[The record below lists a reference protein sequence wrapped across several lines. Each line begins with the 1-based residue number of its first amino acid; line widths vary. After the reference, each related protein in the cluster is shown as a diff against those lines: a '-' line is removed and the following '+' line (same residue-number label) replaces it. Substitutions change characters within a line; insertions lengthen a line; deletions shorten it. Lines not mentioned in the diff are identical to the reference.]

1 MKCAERDSRWITL
14 KRPLAVPSSLFILFF
29 FCSIIS
35 LVPEKLRRFLCLIV
49 SLMTKKR
56 SLWGFQEDYYSIVA
70 HLFRP
75 NCALRWI
82 GNQLKFPVLWL
93 ERSNHSC
100 SPSISSQYTCL
111 SLSGYLYAF
120 LLFFWFSVL
129 NWVPQTTTCVFIL
142 LWGNSKSC

>member
-1 MKCAERDSRWITL
+1 MKCAVRDSRWITL
-14 KRPLAVPSSLFILFF
+14 KRPLAVPSSFF
-29 FCSIIS
+29 FFFFF
-35 LVPEKLRRFLCLIV
+35 FLQHYKPCPREASEICMLDCI
-49 SLMTKKR
+49 LDNKKR

-75 NCALRWI
+75 NCAF

-129 NWVPQTTTCVFIL
+129 NWVPQTTRCAFIL
-142 LWGNSKSC
+142 LWGNSKFC